1 MKSCLAMGVG
11 HGTPVA
17 ANMKE
22 NLVLAEGQNPGY
34 RSNQHHRLLYND
46 MEMVM
51 LSGNGSSEMWWL

>member
-1 MKSCLAMGVG
+1 MGVG